1 MDNLNSA
8 TSSQW
13 DKASN
18 TVYGKL
24 YHPEDPAIQ
33 KQIGGNHYSRYT
45 IQPVDFI
52 IANNLDWCEGNAI
65 KYITRWKD
73 KNGVE
78 DIKKAIH
85 YLEILLERVQ
95 NDKRN

>member
-1 MDNLNSA
+1 M
-8 TSSQW
+8 
-13 DKASN
+13 
-18 TVYGKL
+18 
-24 YHPEDPAIQ
+24 YHPNDHAIE
-33 KQIGGNHYSRYT
+33 KQVGGNHYSRYA

-52 IANNLDWCEGNAI
+52 IANKMDWCEANAI

-85 YLEILLERVQ
+85 YLEILLERIE
-95 NDKRN
+95 NEDS

>member
-1 MDNLNSA
+1 M
-8 TSSQW
+8 
-13 DKASN
+13 
-18 TVYGKL
+18 
-24 YHPEDPAIQ
+24 
-33 KQIGGNHYSRYT
+33 
-45 IQPVDFI
+45 DFI
-52 IANNLDWCEGNAI
+52 IANDLDWCEGNAI

-95 NDKRN
+95 NDERN

>member
-1 MDNLNSA
+1 MSNINEATPQEWDN
-8 TSSQW
+8 
-13 DKASN
+13 AST

-24 YHPEDPAIQ
+24 FHPDDPAIQ
-33 KQIGGNHYSRYT
+33 KQVGGSHYNRYT

-52 IANNLDWCEGNAI
+52 IANDLDWCEGNAI

-95 NDKRN
+95 NDERN